1 MSFFLLYSCKTEEPQ
16 TPPVV
21 ITSPATE
28 ITLSKAKIN
37 GEVTNEGFSAAS
49 ERGFVMSET
58 NPKPSVSDTKF
69 AVGYG
74 KGSFSKELDN
84 LKVNTKYYFSAF
96 ATNTKGTSYGE
107 ILNFTTADYK
117 LATLTLEEPKNI
129 TYTTVQLTGAVTE
142 DGGVEVSERGFCL
155 NTTPN
160 PTTANIKIINGKGL
174 GTFSTVVTDLKDET
188 SYYVRAYAINGKG
201 ISYGTEFNFKTL
213 NYSIPTIE
221 TGSAKSIGNTFSTV
235 LGTVKSDGGT
245 ELIEKGFVLS
255 TKPNPTIENLKV
267 ISSSKDLGKYEITL
281 TELKPNAAY
290 YYKAYAINKKGTILG
305 SEETF
310 TTLAATIPKVGT
322 NDLADIT
329 ETSVRAGLEIDND
342 GGSPITEY
350 GVCYSST
357 NSNPSISDKK
367 VVFGYLVKPWFGVM
381 NTITGLTNSTTYYLR
396 GYAINAIGIS
406 YGSARMFKTSSNTN
420 TLLKNSLVAYY
431 PFNGNSSDISGNG
444 NHGINYGSTPITD
457 RFNNSN
463 SAYYFNRNYIDIGKL
478 SNLGN
483 SPTSFSVCAWVLTIQ
498 DQSGVCKMPILSRR
512 QINND
517 SWLSFGGGGNGTI
530 GVPWNNQAYFFVDKS
545 DYIDGIKN
553 AAISNS
559 KINDGKWHFLVAIK
573 NGSIIKLYV
582 DGVLEST
589 KTGNAGIYSESN
601 MYIGYQAVWGFD
613 CEKYFYGSLDDIG
626 IWRRDLTEVEIKYL
640 YQNNF
645 QP

>member
-1 MSFFLLYSCKTEEPQ
+1 MRQIVFTLLSFCLLFSCKTEEPQ

-28 ITLSKAKIN
+28 ITLTKAKIN

-58 NPKPSVSDTKF
+58 NLKPSVSDTKY

-74 KGSFSKELDN
+74 KGTFFKELDN

-96 ATNTKGTSYGE
+96 ATNTKGTAYGE

-129 TYTTVQLTGAVTE
+129 TYTTVQLSGAVAE

-155 NTTPN
+155 NISPN

-174 GTFSTVVTDLKDET
+174 GTYSTLVTDLKDET
-188 SYYVRAYAINGKG
+188 TYYVRAYAINGKG

-213 NYSIPTIE
+213 NYSIPSIE

-255 TKPNPTIENLKV
+255 TKPNTTIENLKV
-267 ISSSKDLGKYEITL
+267 ISSSKEIGKYEIIL
-281 TELKPNAAY
+281 TELKANTAY

-310 TTLAATIPKVGT
+310 TTLAATIPKIGT

-329 ETSVRAGLEIDND
+329 ETSVRAGLEIDSD

-350 GVCYSST
+350 GVCYSSS

-367 VVFGYLVKPWFGVM
+367 VVFGYSVKPWFGVM
-381 NTITGLTNSTTYYLR
+381 NTITGLTNSTSYYLR
-396 GYAINAIGIS
+396 GYAINGIGIS
-406 YGSARMFKTSSNTN
+406 YGPARMFKTKSNIN
-420 TLLKNSLVAYY
+420 NILKNGLVAYY
-431 PFNGNSSDISGNG
+431 PFNGNTFDVSNNING
-444 NHGINYGSTPITD
+444 VVYGSNLTSD
-457 RFNNSN
+457 RFNNVN
-463 SAYYFNRNYIDIGKL
+463 SAYLFNNSYILIPFDEKIRTNKLSVSIWLNPSVRPSYSVLANRFDQGYNNPGGETWQVILTKDEVWFQIIGVGTSPNLNNTILKAPKIFPLNQWSFVTCTYDGSIMKIYINGLEYKRNSHSTSINTYGTSGISVGKSKQANGFFHEFYGKL
-478 SNLGN
+478 
-483 SPTSFSVCAWVLTIQ
+483 
-498 DQSGVCKMPILSRR
+498 
-512 QINND
+512 
-517 SWLSFGGGGNGTI
+517 
-530 GVPWNNQAYFFVDKS
+530 
-545 DYIDGIKN
+545 
-553 AAISNS
+553 
-559 KINDGKWHFLVAIK
+559 
-573 NGSIIKLYV
+573 
-582 DGVLEST
+582 
-589 KTGNAGIYSESN
+589 
-601 MYIGYQAVWGFD
+601 
-613 CEKYFYGSLDDIG
+613 DDFG
-626 IWRRDLTEVEIKYL
+626 IWNRDLTDTEIQYL